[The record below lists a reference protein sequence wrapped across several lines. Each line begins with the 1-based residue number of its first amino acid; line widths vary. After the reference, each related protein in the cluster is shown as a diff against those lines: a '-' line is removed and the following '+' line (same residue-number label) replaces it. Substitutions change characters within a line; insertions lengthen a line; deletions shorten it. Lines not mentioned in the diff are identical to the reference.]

1 MRQRNDSEFIDLLN
15 SLRVGELTTAQ
26 LKLLCERR
34 HVPING
40 EFADRVAVRIFP
52 TVRQVDD
59 YNDKITKENAK
70 LHRTYLINAV
80 DESREVAT
88 YGRKPPE
95 NVIPKDVN
103 NCGGLLPSIRIS
115 VESRVMLRRNISVSE
130 GLVNGAMGII
140 KKIKWPA
147 LRRDQLE
154 DGELPEAVYVKFDD
168 ETIGRRLKDSNGC
181 VPIPPSSTTFQAV
194 RGYGDVERRMLPLIL
209 SWAVTV
215 HKLQVEDLQ
224 KENDQLKTTLKDH
237 IKILHK
243 SNTHDLVTSRFR
255 FTFNVCQNSK
265 VKTMYQQ

>member
-26 LKLLCERR
+26 LELLCERR

-40 EFADRVAVRIFP
+40 EFADGVAVRIFP

-140 KKIKWPA
+140 KKNQMA
-147 LRRDQLE
+147 GLE
-154 DGELPEAVYVKFDD
+154 
-168 ETIGRRLKDSNGC
+168 GRSTRGWRATRSRVRL
-181 VPIPPSSTTFQAV
+181 I
-194 RGYGDVERRMLPLIL
+194 
-209 SWAVTV
+209 
-215 HKLQVEDLQ
+215 
-224 KENDQLKTTLKDH
+224 
-237 IKILHK
+237 
-243 SNTHDLVTSRFR
+243 
-255 FTFNVCQNSK
+255 
-265 VKTMYQQ
+265 